1 MHCGWKPGWK
11 IVQQCKKARDDRGVT
26 QNAGATCLKFYKANF
41 SKSKL
46 TRSNKKR
53 QSYGCAA
60 LFCLTAHEAR
70 RIPPPETSC
79 FQSRIHVHHD
89 TAPDLTFQNRSP

>member
-1 MHCGWKPGWK
+1 MHCDWKPGWK
-11 IVQQCKKARDDRGVT
+11 IVQQCQKARDDRCVT

-89 TAPDLTFQNRSP
+89 TAPDLTFQNRGP